1 MDWPAFRLSLWLGLG
16 TVAILLPLALW
27 LGRHLALR
35 RFVGRGVLEAAV
47 ALPLVLPPTVL
58 GFYLLSAFG
67 AGTWL
72 GGAFQAVFG
81 KSLAFSFEGLLL
93 ASAIANIPFA
103 VQPIHNAFAAIPP
116 NLREAGATSGM
127 TPWTVF
133 RRIELPLAWPGIAT
147 AIVLTFAHTLGEFGV
162 VLMIGGNIAGETRV
176 LSIAIYDHVE
186 SLEYGQAHILAG
198 GMLLLSFCILL
209 TVYGL
214 RERLR
219 VIRL

>member
-1 MDWPAFRLSLWLGLG
+1 M
-16 TVAILLPLALW
+16 VIPLARAGYVTAAM
-27 LGRHLALR
+27 LG
-35 RFVGRGVLEAAV
+35 
-47 ALPLVLPPTVL
+47 
-58 GFYLLSAFG
+58 
-67 AGTWL
+67 
-72 GGAFQAVFG
+72 
-81 KSLAFSFEGLLL
+81 
-93 ASAIANIPFA
+93 
-103 VQPIHNAFAAIPP
+103 
-116 NLREAGATSGM
+116 
-127 TPWTVF
+127 
-133 RRIELPLAWPGIAT
+133 
-147 AIVLTFAHTLGEFGV
+147 FAHTLGEFGV